1 VAPNKEMNSGPLMW
15 SEILDQ
21 PEALIRVA
29 ESGLD
34 ELGGSRSKSPFSSR
48 FLSRVKQA
56 VIIGNGSSYHAACL
70 ARDYFLHLA
79 RIPARAAFASD
90 AFRTEHP
97 RPRRT
102 LALAF
107 SHSGSSDDVLKA
119 ASRARHRNLST
130 AAITNIGESP
140 LSRVVDQCWVTGAG
154 AEQAIP
160 STKGFTAIA
169 AASLLLSFHAGEA
182 KGVSTRGVKDA
193 VKLITKASKVLDKW
207 LALPERVVEAARI
220 LAGTRAVALVAKN
233 ILYPV
238 ACDGALKLLEVAYI
252 PAFAYPPG
260 EFRHGPIAMADERF
274 ALIALLPRRR
284 DAVLERVMEDVKA
297 SGAKVIAVG
306 EKEPRI
312 GDAWIEVPRVDALAA
327 PLVYM
332 PALQLLAHGVGEVL
346 GLPIDVPRGLKKVV
360 GAA

>member
-1 VAPNKEMNSGPLMW
+1 MW

-21 PEALIRVA
+21 PESLIRVA

-34 ELGGSRSKSPFSSR
+34 ELSRSGSKSPFSAR
-48 FLSRVKQA
+48 FFSRVKQA
-56 VIIGNGSSYHAACL
+56 VIIGNGSSYHAALL
-70 ARDYFLHLA
+70 ARDYLLHLA
-79 RIPARAAFASD
+79 RIPTRAAFASD
-90 AFRTEHP
+90 AFRIEHP

-102 LALAF
+102 LALAL

-119 ASRARHRNLST
+119 ASRARRRNLET
-130 AAITNIGESP
+130 AAITNIDESP
-140 LSRVVDQCWVTGAG
+140 LAKVVDQCWVTGAG

-169 AASLLLSFHAGEA
+169 AASLLLAFHAGAA

-193 VKLITKASKVLDKW
+193 VKLITKASKALDKW
-207 LALPERVVEAARI
+207 LALPDRVRTAAQL
-220 LAGTRAVALVAKN
+220 LADAKAVALVGKN
-233 ILYPV
+233 ILYPA

-252 PAFAYPPG
+252 PAFAYPPE
-260 EFRHGPIAMADERF
+260 EFRHGPIAMADEKF

-284 DAVLERVMEDVKA
+284 DTVLERVMEDVKA

-306 EKEPRI
+306 ENEPPM
-312 GDAWIEVPRVDALAA
+312 GDAWIEVPRVDALTA